1 MSIAGRYQSRVYFYN
16 TDPLY
21 AQYFRDRDVP
31 YIAMFRTPVLYYPT
45 KEQLSNLNV
54 ERVVWSVGSS
64 YQKLAS
70 QYYGDPTL
78 WWVIGW
84 FNKKPAEFM
93 MKVGDIVNIPS
104 PLEKILGIYGV

>member
-1 MSIAGRYQSRVYFYN
+1 MATAGRYQSRSYFYN
-16 TDPLY
+16 SDPLY
-21 AQYFRDRDVP
+21 ARYFEDRDVP
-31 YIAMFRTPVLYYPT
+31 FISMYITPVLYYPST
-45 KEQLSNLNV
+45 REISDLVV
-54 ERVVWSVGSS
+54 ETVVWRVGSS

-93 MKVGDIVNIPS
+93 MKVGQTVLV
-104 PLEKILGIYGV
+104 PLPVEKILGYYGV

>member
-1 MSIAGRYQSRVYFYN
+1 MAIAGRYQSRLYFYN

-21 AQYFRDRDVP
+21 AHYFRDRGVP
-31 YIAMFRTPVLYYPT
+31 YISMFTTPILSYPS
-45 KEQLSNLNV
+45 KDQVSNLTI
-54 ERVVWSVGSS
+54 ERVVWAVGSS

-70 QYYGDPTL
+70 QYYGDATL

-93 MKVGDIVNIPS
+93 MKAGDIVHIPL
-104 PLEKILGIYGV
+104 PIDKILGYYRV